1 MSVWNSTAN
10 ERNAKGRKQMQQASS
25 TEIQSALQKTVQAFQ
40 EMKYPVTKR
49 QLIDKAKSLNA
60 RSEVIQ
66 SIETIPDK
74 EYHSA
79 SEVLQEFK
87 GIQNLV
93 QAFRDVKFPATK
105 MQLVQEAKKLNAR
118 SEVIQTLESCPDREY
133 DNFSDVV
140 KECRSR
146 STNW

>member
-1 MSVWNSTAN
+1 
-10 ERNAKGRKQMQQASS
+10 MQQASS
-25 TEIQSALQKTVQAFQ
+25 TEIQSAFQKTVQAFQ
-40 EMKYPVTKR
+40 EMKYPVTKT
-49 QLIDKAKSLNA
+49 QLIEKAKSLNA

-87 GIQNLV
+87 GIQNIV

-118 SEVIQTLESCPDREY
+118 SEVIQALETCPDKEY
-133 DNFSDVV
+133 NNFSDVI
-140 KECRSR
+140 KECRGR
-146 STNW
+146 SNW

>member
-1 MSVWNSTAN
+1 
-10 ERNAKGRKQMQQASS
+10 MQQASS

-93 QAFRDVKFPATK
+93 QAFQDVKFPATK

-118 SEVIQTLESCPDREY
+118 SEVIQALESCPDREY

>member
-1 MSVWNSTAN
+1 
-10 ERNAKGRKQMQQASS
+10 MQQASS

-40 EMKYPVTKR
+40 EMKYPVTKN

-87 GIQNLV
+87 GIQNFV
-93 QAFRDVKFPATK
+93 QAFQRCEIPCNEET
-105 MQLVQEAKKLNAR
+105 
-118 SEVIQTLESCPDREY
+118 T
-133 DNFSDVV
+133 
-140 KECRSR
+140 CR
-146 STNW
+146 

>member
-1 MSVWNSTAN
+1 
-10 ERNAKGRKQMQQASS
+10 
-25 TEIQSALQKTVQAFQ
+25 
-40 EMKYPVTKR
+40 MKYPVTKD
-49 QLIDKAKSLNA
+49 QLINKAKSLNA

-66 SIETIPDK
+66 AIETIPDK

-79 SEVLQEFK
+79 SDVLQEFK

-118 SEVIQTLESCPDREY
+118 SEVIQALEACPDREY
-133 DNFSDVV
+133 NNFSDVI
-140 KECRSR
+140 KECKGRS
-146 STNW
+146 NW